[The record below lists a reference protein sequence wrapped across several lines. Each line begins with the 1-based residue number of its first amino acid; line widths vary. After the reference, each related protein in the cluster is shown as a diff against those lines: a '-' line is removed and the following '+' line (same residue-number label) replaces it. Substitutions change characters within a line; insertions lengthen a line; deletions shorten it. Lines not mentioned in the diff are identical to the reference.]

1 MLRARPGTH
10 GAWVPAPEASSVSD
24 SSCDPGPVPALAW
37 GRELASRTLTLVLQ
51 PWGLLKPTRG
61 SGFLNFPFILLPD
74 FTRRGENK
82 LKDVEA
88 RGIRPGAGATNPGV
102 TKTGVTHLP
111 RMKTWAP
118 DAAA

>member
-10 GAWVPAPEASSVSD
+10 GAWVPAPEASSDSD

-61 SGFLNFPFILLPD
+61 SGFLSFPFILLPD